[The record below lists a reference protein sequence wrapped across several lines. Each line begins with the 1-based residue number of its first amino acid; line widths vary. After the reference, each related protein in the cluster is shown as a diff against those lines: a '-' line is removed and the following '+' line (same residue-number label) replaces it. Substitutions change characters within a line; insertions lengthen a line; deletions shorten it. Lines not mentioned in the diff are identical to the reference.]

1 MSLGLSAGLV
11 GENENASDSFSPDFS
26 GANDNGAGFPPG
38 FLSGVGKL
46 KGGLSEA
53 VAAGVV
59 MATICSMVFPR
70 EVPGAKRVGSTTRL
84 DAESFL
90 LVRDEGAIGGFSIDK
105 DAASLASFS
114 SAACFSISSTRTRM
128 SSIERSNA
136 ALNSFADSDVAS
148 LNAKPS
154 CFRQRLSRFQV
165 EMSK

>member
-1 MSLGLSAGLV
+1 
-11 GENENASDSFSPDFS
+11 
-26 GANDNGAGFPPG
+26 
-38 FLSGVGKL
+38 
-46 KGGLSEA
+46 
-53 VAAGVV
+53 
-59 MATICSMVFPR
+59 
-70 EVPGAKRVGSTTRL
+70 
-84 DAESFL
+84 
-90 LVRDEGAIGGFSIDK
+90 
-105 DAASLASFS
+105 LASFS